1 MAQPGADDGT
11 FDVVPAEVTDAGRYI
26 QLTAEE
32 LVSGFRSLD
41 VEISRLLETW
51 TGNSAT
57 AYRAGWEETRQ
68 GAENVLDSL
77 ATLAKLLGVVA
88 TTHTDLDTTRAA
100 GASSLDL
107 P

>member
-1 MAQPGADDGT
+1 MSQSWDGT

-32 LVSGFRSLD
+32 LVNGLRAIDTD
-41 VEISRLLETW
+41 VNKLLANW

-57 AYRAGWEETRQ
+57 SYRSGWDETRQ
-68 GAENVLDSL
+68 GAETVLEAL
-77 ATLAKLLGVVA
+77 ATLAELLGVVA
-88 TTHTDLDTTRAA
+88 DTHVQLDTQRAVA
-100 GASSLDL
+100 TSSLDL